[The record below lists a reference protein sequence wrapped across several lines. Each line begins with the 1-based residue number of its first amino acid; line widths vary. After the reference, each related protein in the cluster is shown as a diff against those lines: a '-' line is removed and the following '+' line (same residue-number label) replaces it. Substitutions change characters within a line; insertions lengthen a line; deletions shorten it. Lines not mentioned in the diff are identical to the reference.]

1 MNLENNFLF
10 FLKNNDDYKEIIYSG
25 TLDKLKEA
33 YIICKYSFKNQ
44 NFNIENFVKDE
55 KSIKIP
61 DIIKLNFTFDEI
73 MSFKKKKIDFYII
86 SKERLQKILNKKN
99 IDMDFTTYIYFSD
112 KKENKLL
119 YFENEWKFICFK
131 VKKILIPNA
140 NNQPNILPMNNG
152 INPGYNQFIND
163 YNDNI
168 NLKNNHLN
176 ESNIN
181 NFGQNNDDIKYS
193 HLIAENN
200 KLRDELGK
208 YKNLNEQLQA
218 KIEELSNENINL
230 NNQLINAAKTISN
243 FSSNNLQQNNNVIN
257 NFIEM
262 LKTKDKEISDLKL
275 KMQKSGKDKKLID
288 FNDIIVINFIS
299 SDSKI
304 NTGIQCLKT
313 ETFAEVE
320 ERLYQKYEEFR
331 ETNNNFIA
339 KGGIILRFK
348 KICENNLQDG
358 DKVQLLTI

>member
-1 MNLENNFLF
+1 M
-10 FLKNNDDYKEIIYSG
+10 
-25 TLDKLKEA
+25 
-33 YIICKYSFKNQ
+33 
-44 NFNIENFVKDE
+44 
-55 KSIKIP
+55 
-61 DIIKLNFTFDEI
+61 
-73 MSFKKKKIDFYII
+73 
-86 SKERLQKILNKKN
+86 
-99 IDMDFTTYIYFSD
+99 
-112 KKENKLL
+112 
-119 YFENEWKFICFK
+119 
-131 VKKILIPNA
+131 
-140 NNQPNILPMNNG
+140 
-152 INPGYNQFIND
+152 
-163 YNDNI
+163 
-168 NLKNNHLN
+168 N

-200 KLRDELGK
+200 KLRGELDK

-299 SDSKI
+299 SDYKI